1 METTSTGIGVEVSDV
16 SGQKLV
22 NVNNLP
28 PEASVG
34 EMIQGLL
41 GRMHLPQNDMSGR
54 PLTYHA
60 RLEREGRH
68 LHASEKVGD
77 ALQRGDRVTLQP
89 NIDAGAVR

>member
-1 METTSTGIGVEVSDV
+1 METTSMGIGVEVSDV

-28 PEASVG
+28 PDASVG

-41 GRMHLPQNDMSGR
+41 GRMHLPQNDTSGR

-60 RLEREGRH
+60 RHEREGRH
-68 LHASEKVGD
+68 LHASERVGD
-77 ALQRGDRVTLQP
+77 VLQTGDRVTLQP
-89 NIDAGAVR
+89 NIDAGAAR